1 MLPMVIIP
9 IFQVKGLV
17 NGALFDFTFANTVK
31 NYAHPVIGLFFGCYL
46 LAAAM
51 KKHGIDERSSLW
63 ILTRRKIAS
72 NSNRILLAMMYSSA
86 LMSMWI
92 SNTATVAVL
101 LPITMGLIAQNILQ
115 DSKNGFG
122 VALMLGIAWSASIGG
137 VGTIIATPINGIVI
151 SILKQTT

>member
-1 MLPMVIIP
+1 M
-9 IFQVKGLV
+9 
-17 NGALFDFTFANTVK
+17 DFTR
-31 NYAHPVIGLFFGCYL
+31 G
-46 LAAAM
+46 
-51 KKHGIDERSSLW
+51 
-63 ILTRRKIAS
+63 KIAS

-92 SNTATVAVL
+92 SNTATVAIH
-101 LPITMGLIAQNILQ
+101 LPITMWLIAQSKLQ

-137 VGTIIATPINGIVI
+137 VGTIIGTPPNGIAI